1 MKKVFLNLLILC
13 VSFHTNA
20 QIVSVADG
28 SSISIAQGSSVTVGG
43 LKLAPD
49 QTYVIEGYNTIS
61 RTLSSLSIGENVSV
75 SRVYSTEN
83 MLNNY
88 SGTIVFSYSDD
99 ELNGMNE
106 EDLVIELRSSDEQW
120 TSYESANNPDSNTL
134 TYTFSDASFNAVTA
148 SDNSN
153 PMSIDSPEAEFLV
166 KAYPNPTR
174 DFININSSE
183 VKSVVLYDLQGRE
196 IFETNENQLNLS
208 SMKSGV
214 FILKVITLDDK
225 IATFKIIKE

>member
-1 MKKVFLNLLILC
+1 MKKVFLTVLILC
-13 VSFHTNA
+13 VYYYTNA

-49 QTYVIEGYNTIS
+49 QTYVIDGYNTIS
-61 RTLSSLSIGENVSV
+61 RTLSSVSIGENVSV

-106 EDLVIELRSSDEQW
+106 ADLVIELRSSDEQW
-120 TSYESANNPDSNTL
+120 TSYESANNADSNTL
-134 TYTFSDASFNAVTA
+134 TYTFSNASFNAVTA

-153 PMSIDSPEAEFLV
+153 PMSIDMPEAEFLV

-183 VKSVVLYDLQGRE
+183 VKSAVLYDLQGR
-196 IFETNENQLNLS
+196 IILETNENKLNLS
-208 SMKSGV
+208 SMNSGV
-214 FILKVITLDDK
+214 FILRVVTADEKT
-225 IATFKIIKE
+225 ATFKIIKE

>member
-1 MKKVFLNLLILC
+1 MKKVFLTVLILC
-13 VSFHTNA
+13 VSYYTNA

-49 QTYVIEGYNTIS
+49 QTYVIDGYNTIS
-61 RTLSSLSIGENVSV
+61 RTLSSVSIGENVSV

-120 TSYESANNPDSNTL
+120 TFYESANNADSNTL
-134 TYTFSDASFNAVTA
+134 TYTFSNASFNAVTA

-153 PMSIDSPEAEFLV
+153 PMSIDSPDAEFLV

-183 VKSVVLYDLQGRE
+183 VKSAVLYDLQGR
-196 IFETNENQLNLS
+196 IILETNENKLNLS
-208 SMKSGV
+208 SMNSGV
-214 FILKVITLDDK
+214 FILRVVTADEKT
-225 IATFKIIKE
+225 ATFKIIKD